1 MVLLKPSLCEQFELG
16 VFSEIYA
23 CEFAKLHF
31 IYICFSS
38 QVYSRRKDGSLG
50 WSLKTLFL
58 SLVLRI
64 AMNTSSM

>member
-1 MVLLKPSLCEQFELG
+1 MVLLKPSLFEQFELG

-23 CEFAKLHF
+23 CEIAKLNF
-31 IYICFSS
+31 IYIYFSP

-50 WSLKTLFL
+50 RSLKTLFL